1 MIDLKMYI
9 LWENLVQL
17 GIPFLI
23 IVVLIPVAI
32 ISVRNKRKRNY
43 REESLNK

>member
-1 MIDLKMYI
+1 MIDLKLYI

-32 ISVRNKRKRNY
+32 ISVRKEKKKK
-43 REESLNK
+43 L

>member
-9 LWENLVQL
+9 LRENLVQL

-32 ISVRNKRKRNY
+32 ILVRKENKKK
-43 REESLNK
+43 L